1 MNDELNASIEM
12 IQRITGASTK
22 TIKRWKNGTCTPPE
36 SASRLLRF
44 HVLGDV
50 SALLG
55 QSWEGFYFRDG
66 LLFIGEW
73 RRGFEPTEIRGIFW
87 QVQQVAGLQ
96 REIRQLKQELE
107 RRNAEIDVLEVK
119 ADFYRRQVALESR
132 FGMMLERAFA

>member
-1 MNDELNASIEM
+1 MNDELNASIEL
-12 IQRITGASTK
+12 IQRITGATAQ
-22 TIKRWKNGTCTPPE
+22 TVQRWKNGTSTPPE

-73 RRGFEPTEIRGIFW
+73 RRGMEPTQTTEARVDGCHSSTPGW
-87 QVQQVAGLQ
+87 L
-96 REIRQLKQELE
+96 LP
-107 RRNAEIDVLEVK
+107 
-119 ADFYRRQVALESR
+119 R
-132 FGMMLERAFA
+132 FLL

>member
-1 MNDELNASIEM
+1 M
-12 IQRITGASTK
+12 IKSVRTK
-22 TIKRWKNGTCTPPE
+22 TIKRWKNGSTALPE

-55 QSWEGFYFRDG
+55 QSREGFYFRDG

-73 RRGFEPTEIRGIFW
+73 RRGMEPTEIRTLFW

-107 RRNAEIDVLEVK
+107 RRSEEIDALEVK

-132 FGMMLERAFA
+132 FGMMLERTFA

>member
-12 IQRITGASTK
+12 IQRITGASIK
-22 TIKRWKNGTCTPPE
+22 TIKRWKNGACTPPE

-66 LLFIGEW
+66 LLYMAEW
-73 RRGFEPTEIRGIFW
+73 RRGIEPTEIRAIFW

-96 REIRQLKQELE
+96 RENRQLKQELE
-107 RRNAEIDVLEVK
+107 RRSTEIDALEVK

-132 FGMMLERAFA
+132 FGMMLERIFA